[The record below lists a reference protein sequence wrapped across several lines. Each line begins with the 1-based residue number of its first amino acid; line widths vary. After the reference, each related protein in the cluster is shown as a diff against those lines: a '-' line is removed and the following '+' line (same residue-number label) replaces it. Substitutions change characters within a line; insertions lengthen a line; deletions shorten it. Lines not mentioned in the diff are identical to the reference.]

1 MNAENL
7 PGGLTNAGEQSTAKQ
22 PVAKSAVT
30 STTQKQSVSSAKP
43 ESEKMATK
51 PAATKPAEKK
61 PAEKKPVA
69 KKVELRLVYINFW
82 SALKL
87 SFLVGIGVAVT
98 TVVLFFVLQTVL
110 SATGLVDVLDEFA
123 EMLTDGTI
131 LASTF
136 LNMQQVM
143 TFALIAAV
151 INFVAVTVI
160 GALVAGLYNMIVKIT
175 GGLTVG
181 FIPR

>member
-7 PGGLTNAGEQSTAKQ
+7 PGEPAKATGPLTAKQ
-22 PVAKSAVT
+22 PTAKTAVSSA
-30 STTQKQSVSSAKP
+30 TQKQASMSEKP

-51 PAATKPAEKK
+51 PAATKPAEK
-61 PAEKKPVA
+61 PAAKKPVG

-98 TVVLFFVLQTVL
+98 TLVLFFVLQIVL
-110 SATGLVDVLDEFA
+110 DVTGLVGVLDEFA

-143 TFALIAAV
+143 TFAFVAAV

-160 GALVAGLYNMIVKIT
+160 GALVAGLYNMVVKIT